1 MKLRPFATA
10 AVAALWLA
18 GCATG
23 GDPAPEVKVLA
34 ADSTGVTPGAAYAWK
49 NVSDEMAAARDPR
62 IDTPELQKRMRAALD
77 KALTEKGYT
86 HASANSDAQL
96 EIAYRIGVMQGV
108 VPGQTVSRVTGS
120 AGFGGP
126 GGVNC
131 GPGGCDAP
139 GWAWGAYG
147 APTTTLASTTFTSGS
162 LMVDVY
168 DRPTGRLVWQALYT
182 APVFGKQDGTQ
193 EALDR
198 VAEQILKDLPGNA
211 LP

>member
-1 MKLRPFATA
+1 MNLRPLATA
-10 AVAALWLA
+10 AVAALCLA
-18 GCATG
+18 GCAAGTQI
-23 GDPAPEVKVLA
+23 APEVKVLA

-49 NVSDEMAAARDPR
+49 NVSDEMEAARDPR
-62 IDTPELQKRMRAALD
+62 IDTPEHQKRMRAALD

-86 HASANSDAQL
+86 HASTTAEAQL
-96 EIAYRIGVMQGV
+96 EIAYRIGVMQGL

-131 GPGGCDAP
+131 SPGGCDAP

-147 APTTTLASTTFTSGS
+147 APTVTLADATYTSGS

-168 DRPTGRLVWQALYT
+168 DRPTGRLVWQAMYT
-182 APVFGKQDGTQ
+182 APVFGKEDGTQ

-198 VAEQILKDLPGNA
+198 VAERILKDLPGNS